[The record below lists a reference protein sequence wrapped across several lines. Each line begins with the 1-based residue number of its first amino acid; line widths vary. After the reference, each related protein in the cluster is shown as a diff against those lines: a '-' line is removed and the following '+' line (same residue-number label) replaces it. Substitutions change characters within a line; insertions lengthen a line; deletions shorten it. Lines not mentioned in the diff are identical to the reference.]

1 MTIETIETTEIKE
14 IMEEKE
20 SSKGTIGIITTI
32 TRISKS
38 MSSPS
43 LLEYTMIE
51 IRGTTS
57 SLEILLS
64 RRKDTIMDSKK
75 LIVLPRLTKMISEIP
90 DGMRPTGSLIST
102 DTTIKWME
110 AEKVRK
116 EAKARVKMVIMT
128 MSSILRGRKDWPTM
142 CSLKAKTSRIIEK
155 ERCKP
160 RTRGKRGPL
169 RGERTS
175 EPRKKRGHL
184 PRVAHLTTSPMTPA
198 WIVPRGTRSIPQTV
212 RVKNNKVEMSST
224 KNISILILTKYKKG

>member
-90 DGMRPTGSLIST
+90 DGMRSTDSMIST

-116 EAKARVKMVIMT
+116 EAKERVKMVIMT
-128 MSSILRGRKDWPTM
+128 MRYDY
-142 CSLKAKTSRIIEK
+142 II
-155 ERCKP
+155 
-160 RTRGKRGPL
+160 
-169 RGERTS
+169 
-175 EPRKKRGHL
+175 
-184 PRVAHLTTSPMTPA
+184 
-198 WIVPRGTRSIPQTV
+198 
-212 RVKNNKVEMSST
+212 N
-224 KNISILILTKYKKG
+224 